1 MTGSSARTPSA
12 PALTR
17 GSVTSARG
25 VFGVLGGVVAD
36 LLPGGFEGDLEVE
49 GGFHVEVAHQ
59 AGGDEVVG
67 AEVVLDRA
75 AAVATEIAR
84 GELGVVGF
92 DHVVAVG
99 EGEVLF
105 GDDDAGQ
112 VRTRPPLA
120 TSAMAVAHRLRI
132 FDLVGDAAAEAA
144 PFERVGHVPTP
155 SDRVVETRVRR
166 YHRDSGPPAQI
177 SPRRTPTWTVRPA
190 GR

>member
-59 AGGDEVVG
+59 AGGDEVVV
-67 AEVVLDRA
+67 AEVVIDGA
-75 AAVATEIAR
+75 AAVAAEVAR
-84 GELGVVGF
+84 GELGFVGF

-99 EGEVLF
+99 QGEVLF

-155 SDRVVETRVRR
+155 SDRVVETLDRR
-166 YHRDSGPPAQI
+166 YHRRFGPPAQI
-177 SPRRTPTWTVRPA
+177 SRPA
-190 GR
+190 APIWPSRRARR